1 MIWLSWRQFRTSALA
16 GLIALVA
23 SALPLL
29 LLGVRLRQSRRSY
42 LASCVDA
49 AGCADALRQFA
60 AEHQNTLLFID
71 AGVLL
76 VPALIGMFWGAPLIA
91 REFEAGTHRL
101 VWSQSI
107 RRQRWLTRKLL
118 VVASA
123 VVVTASLL
131 SLALSWAASPVDT
144 AAGDRFTTIVFGA
157 RHLVPVAYAV
167 FGFAAGAVLGLL
179 IRRTVPAMAL
189 TGLLVIVL
197 QFVLANTVRPHLM
210 PPRTETRA
218 MTVSAINELRGLGGL
233 TNRPSVRGLTV
244 PDAWVTSVT
253 DLRTPDGETLDPGVF
268 GDCIAPG
275 RPAGSS
281 GGSGSGGTF
290 GAAADCLAAHDLH
303 VDVEYQPNRRY
314 WPFQLLESAL
324 LLGLAVLAAGFGW
337 WRLGRRA

>member
-23 SALPLL
+23 AVVPLL
-29 LLGVRLRQSRRSY
+29 LLGVRLRQSRRAY
-42 LASCVDA
+42 LATCADA
-49 AGCADALRQFA
+49 AGCADALRQYA
-60 AEHQNTLLFID
+60 AEHMNTLLFVD

-107 RRQRWLTRKLL
+107 RRRRWLTVKLL

-123 VVVTASLL
+123 VVVTAGLL
-131 SLALSWAASPVDT
+131 TLALTWAASPVDT

-157 RHLVPVAYAV
+157 RNLVPIAYAV
-167 FGFAAGAVLGLL
+167 FAFAVGAVLGLL
-179 IRRTVPAMAL
+179 VRRTVPAMAL
-189 TGLLVIVL
+189 TGLLVIVT
-197 QFVLANTVRPHLM
+197 QFVLANGVRPHLM
-210 PPRTETRA
+210 PPMTESRA

-233 TNRPSVRGLTV
+233 TNRPSVRGLSV

-253 DLRTPDGETLDPGVF
+253 DLRTPDGRTLDPGVF

-275 RPAGSS
+275 KADAV
-281 GGSGSGGTF
+281 GSGGTF
-290 GAAADCLAAHDLH
+290 GAAADCLAAHNLH
-303 VDVEYQPNRRY
+303 VDVAYQPNRRY
-314 WPFQLLESAL
+314 WPFQLLESLL
-324 LLGLAVLAAGFGW
+324 LLGLAALTAAVGW
-337 WRLGRRA
+337 WRIGRRA